1 MIEKEGVI
9 YTRVSTV
16 KQATE
21 GSGLDGQKA
30 SCLDYAKNNGIKI
43 IKTFSDG
50 GFSGGTTKRPDLI
63 KLISFL
69 KSCSVRCLVAF
80 KISLV
85 SFVGE
90 NNS

>member
-63 KLISFL
+63 KLISFFN
-69 KSCSVRCLVAF
+69 V
-80 KISLV
+80 LV
-85 SFVGE
+85 SAT
-90 NNS
+90 